1 MSISK
6 VLLGC
11 FLVLV
16 FAVTQV
22 QADVVTPNSATATS
36 EFTAFGA
43 PNTAERLIDGS
54 GLDPN
59 SAPGVLDQDHGP
71 DEPTIWF
78 TDVFAPPATDTVDVE
93 FVLHG
98 RWDLSAAH
106 IWNLNWLAGG
116 GTVNSNWRGVKDFT
130 LLVSPDL
137 VTPYSSLGVFSLSK
151 SPDDPN
157 DPSFAVP
164 VPAQV
169 KALGAGADV
178 VQRIKFEIISNFSA
192 DIDPNSVAAPEDLLV
207 VGLSEVRFEGVD
219 IPEPTALAISVLG
232 GLSLGLLARR
242 RRKRLV

>member
-16 FAVTQV
+16 FVVTQV
-22 QADVVTPNSATATS
+22 QADVVTPNNATAS
-36 EFTAFGA
+36 SSFGFNPA
-43 PNTAERLIDGS
+43 SLLIDGS

-59 SAPGVLDQDHGP
+59 SAASVLDQTHDFT
-71 DEPTIWF
+71 EANNWQ
-78 TDVFAPPATDTVDVE
+78 TDVFGPPPANTVELE
-93 FVLHG
+93 FTLQG

-106 IWNLNWLAGG
+106 VWNFNNLGG
-116 GTVNSNWRGVKDFT
+116 NPPSINVNFRGIQEFEI
-130 LLVSPDL
+130 LVSPDL
-137 VTPYSSLGVFSLSK
+137 VTPYSSLGNFTLTM

-157 DPSFAVP
+157 DPVFAVP
-164 VPAQV
+164 VNAQV
-169 KALGAGADV
+169 LALGAGADV
-178 VQRIKFEIISNFSA
+178 VQRIKFAVISNFS
-192 DIDPNSVAAPEDLLV
+192 DPNSLDPV